1 MITPDGLQDQ
11 LLGIV
16 VMRERPELEEKKTK
30 LVLQGAENARQLK
43 EIEDKIIEVLSSSEG
58 NILDDEGAI
67 NVVSSAKTL
76 SNEIDAKQKVAAVTE
91 QKIDEARMGY
101 TPVAQITSML
111 FCCISDLCII
121 EPTYQYSLPW
131 FIALFEASIK
141 NAEQFEDLQARIDSL
156 VDHFQYSLYKN
167 ICRSLLEKD
176 RLLFSFSLCVTIFSK
191 LRSDINVAE
200 YLHLLTGGQSTVEIP
215 PNPSRWISDKNW
227 GELVRLD
234 EFEDC
239 KGILDHFRDHND
251 VWNDRFNE
259 MEPQDVPLPEPW
271 NEKLSAFQSLLVMRC
286 VRPDKLVGAVH
297 KYVMSAMGQRYVEPP
312 PFDLEAC
319 FADSTCTTPLIFVLS
334 PGSDPMAALMKFAE
348 NLKIN
353 FSAIS
358 LGQGPGPKAEK
369 LIVDGQQSGDWV
381 VLQN

>member
-200 YLHLLTGGQSTVEIP
+200 YLHLLTGGLSTVEIP
-215 PNPSRWISDKNW
+215 PTPVVESLTRTGGSWSVWTNSKISRAFWTTSATTTTFGMISSTRWSPRTCPFPNPGTRSSLRSR
-227 GELVRLD
+227 
-234 EFEDC
+234 
-239 KGILDHFRDHND
+239 
-251 VWNDRFNE
+251 
-259 MEPQDVPLPEPW
+259 
-271 NEKLSAFQSLLVMRC
+271 
-286 VRPDKLVGAVH
+286 
-297 KYVMSAMGQRYVEPP
+297 
-312 PFDLEAC
+312 AC
-319 FADSTCTTPLIFVLS
+319 
-334 PGSDPMAALMKFAE
+334 
-348 NLKIN
+348 
-353 FSAIS
+353 
-358 LGQGPGPKAEK
+358 
-369 LIVDGQQSGDWV
+369 W
-381 VLQN
+381 